1 MKKTIVFIKTKDG
14 FAENYTLKDM
24 TYRNGHLSVMTVE
37 KGLIGFDLEEI
48 EYFETVTQ
56 EK

>member
-1 MKKTIVFIKTKDG
+1 MTIIFIKTKDG

-24 TYRNGHLSVMTVE
+24 AYSNGYLTIMTAE

-48 EYFETVTQ
+48 EFFETATS
-56 EK
+56 E

>member
-1 MKKTIVFIKTKDG
+1 MTIIFIKTKDG

-24 TYRNGHLSVMTVE
+24 AYSNEYLTIMTAE

-48 EYFETVTQ
+48 ESFETVTQ
-56 EK
+56 E